1 MSGLGHP
8 HVELGMYPFESVA
21 WAWDELWAAVHARAP
36 WTPERLTRS
45 GDIHARWYDTDC
57 VVTQVCGGPFA
68 ALHRGDMH
76 LVGSFTLDIDE
87 ADDEGHYR
95 SVLLSPHDATL
106 ADLTSP
112 DAHAVANSADSLSGW
127 ISLRAA
133 TVGPGQSWP
142 GRVTFTSAH
151 VDSVRALANGEA
163 DLACIDSWTL
173 AFIEAEEPQMV
184 GDLRRVGFGPTVPTP
199 PITARR
205 TIGDDRLTEL
215 RAAFAD
221 AIDDPACES
230 VRAALRITK
239 MAANT
244 LDDYL
249 ATLAL
254 SVPPTS

>member
-1 MSGLGHP
+1 
-8 HVELGMYPFESVA
+8 MYPFQSVA
-21 WAWDELWAAVHARAP
+21 WAWDELWAAVHKRAP

-76 LVGSFTLDIDE
+76 LVGSFTLDIE
-87 ADDEGHYR
+87 ESDDNGHYR
-95 SVLLSPHDATL
+95 SVLLSPHHATL
-106 ADLTSP
+106 DELTSP
-112 DAHAVANSADSLSGW
+112 DTHAVANSADSLSGW

-133 TVGPGQSWP
+133 TVGPDRSWP

-151 VDSVRALANGEA
+151 VDSVRALAEGEA

-173 AFIEAEEPQMV
+173 AFIESEEPEIV
-184 GDLRRVGFGPTVPTP
+184 ADLYRVGLGPSVPTP

-205 TIGDDRLTEL
+205 MIDDAPLTQL
-215 RAAFAD
+215 RAAFAE
-221 AIDDPACES
+221 AIADPAFES
-230 VRAALRITK
+230 ARAALRITA
-239 MAANT
+239 MAENT

-254 SVPPTS
+254 TTPPTS